1 MEQFFVDMF
10 SRIESLHEQYLKYI
24 NGLSPEQLDWV
35 AGDDMNSLCV
45 LAIHV
50 TQAERYWV
58 GLALGDP
65 IDRDRPSEFTARG
78 YSHDELG
85 ARFKEN
91 IDYYKTAFESATIN
105 TLDETVQVLLFP
117 EKPWECTRGWALLHA
132 LDHTAEHLGHV
143 GITRQLLDRAT
154 IA

>member
-58 GLALGDP
+58 GLALGDL
-65 IDRDRPSEFTARG
+65 IDRDRPSEFTAQG
-78 YSHDELG
+78 YSHDELV
-85 ARFKEN
+85 ARFKGN
-91 IDYYKTAFESATIN
+91 TDYYKTAFESAKIN
-105 TLDETVQVLLFP
+105 TLDETAQVLLFP
-117 EKPWECTRGWALLHA
+117 ENPWECTRGWALLHA

-143 GITRQLLDRAT
+143 GMTRQLLDRAT
-154 IA
+154 IK